1 MKQWLLRFTAAVSVL
16 LVAAAIFV
24 LVTNNQSEPL
34 QKAAAASNETLV
46 NETTITSI
54 YDTASPAVVEIIV
67 KTQTTGFGAFST
79 EGQGSGFMVDKEGH
93 ILTNNHVVEDATDV
107 QVVFANGNTEQA
119 TILGTDSKDDL
130 ALIKVDA
137 AAVADVVPLTLADS
151 TNVQPGQ
158 LAIAIGSPYGLTNSI
173 TTGIVSG
180 LNRSVEGS
188 ALTGMIQTDAT
199 IQPGNSGGPLLNS
212 NGEVIGINT
221 AIEGEGTGIGFAVP
235 SSVAKAVLDELIAG
249 EKIVKP
255 WLGISGMDLSDS
267 SAEEIGLTVNQ
278 GVYVVEVVSGS
289 PANKAG
295 LIGAGTGREGTP
307 NSDGDI
313 ITAIDGQTVA
323 KVADLQSYLKTK
335 RVGDEVT
342 LTIVRDGA
350 TVSINVTLAAQTTN
364 SSVTPDS
371 NIPDFVLPWGDR

>member
-1 MKQWLLRFTAAVSVL
+1 M
-16 LVAAAIFV
+16 
-24 LVTNNQSEPL
+24 
-34 QKAAAASNETLV
+34 
-46 NETTITSI
+46 
-54 YDTASPAVVEIIV
+54 

-79 EGQGSGFMVDKEGH
+79 EGQGSGFIVDKEGH

>member
-1 MKQWLLRFTAAVSVL
+1 MKQWLLRFTTAVSVL

-24 LVTNNQSEPL
+24 LITNNQSEPL
-34 QKAAAASNETLV
+34 QKVAAASNETLV

-79 EGQGSGFMVDKEGH
+79 EGQGSGFIVDKEGH

-173 TTGIVSG
+173 TTGIISG

-255 WLGISGMDLSDS
+255 WLGISGMDLSDR

-350 TVSINVTLAAQTTN
+350 TVSINVTLAAQTTS

>member
-1 MKQWLLRFTAAVSVL
+1 MKQWLLRFTTAVSVL

-24 LVTNNQSEPL
+24 LITNNQSEPL
-34 QKAAAASNETLV
+34 QKVAAASNETLV

-79 EGQGSGFMVDKEGH
+79 EGQGSGFIVDKEGH

-350 TVSINVTLAAQTTN
+350 TVSINVTLAAQTTS

>member
-1 MKQWLLRFTAAVSVL
+1 MKQWLLRFTTAVSVL

-24 LVTNNQSEPL
+24 LITNNQSEPL
-34 QKAAAASNETLV
+34 QKVAAASNETLV

-79 EGQGSGFMVDKEGH
+79 EGQGSGFIVDKEGH

-173 TTGIVSG
+173 TTGIISG

-307 NSDGDI
+307 NLDGDI

>member
-79 EGQGSGFMVDKEGH
+79 EGQGSGFIVDKEGH

>member
-24 LVTNNQSEPL
+24 LITNNQSEPL

-79 EGQGSGFMVDKEGH
+79 EGQGSGFVVDKEGH

-137 AAVADVVPLTLADS
+137 ALVANIVPLTLADS
-151 TNVQPGQ
+151 INVQPGQ

-255 WLGISGMDLSDS
+255 WLGISGMDLSQS
-267 SAEEIGLTVNQ
+267 TAEEIGLTVNQ
-278 GVYVVEVVSGS
+278 GVYVVETVSGS
-289 PANKAG
+289 PADKAG
-295 LIGAGTGREGTP
+295 LIGAGTGRDGTP

-323 KVADLQSYLKTK
+323 KVTDLQSYLKTK